1 MDENPR
7 SVGHE
12 NPRSVGNWD
21 VIGQEWAAH
30 LLQQHIAR
38 SESRH
43 AYLFTGPPGVG
54 RRTLALCFAQALNC
68 LNPPAPGFACGACR
82 PCTQTWRMQQAD
94 LSVVQRLED
103 KTEILIEQIRTLE
116 HSLSLSPYEARYRVA
131 LLLRFEQANAST
143 QNALLKTLEEAPERV
158 VLLLTANS
166 AEDLLPTIV
175 SRCEV
180 LRLRPVSIESLEGVL
195 QDRFAVAAER
205 ARLLAHL
212 SGGRVGYALHLN
224 EDKAELDQRR
234 AWLDDLLQQLAA
246 KRRERLAYVERT
258 MKKYDRERDRGRE
271 KIHQALLVW
280 ESFWRDVYIAAS
292 GADLPLVNL
301 GYQADIQR
309 LAGALGPEA
318 AHDCLAGL
326 GQALTRQESN
336 VNSRLLVEL
345 LLIDWPRV
353 N

>member
-1 MDENPR
+1 M
-7 SVGHE
+7 
-12 NPRSVGNWD
+12 
-21 VIGQEWAAH
+21 IGQEWAAH

-38 SESRH
+38 GETRH

-54 RRTLALCFAQALNC
+54 RRTLALRFAQALNC
-68 LNPPAPGFACGACR
+68 LNPPAPGLPCGVCR
-82 PCTQTWRMQQAD
+82 TCLQTWRMQHPD
-94 LSVVQRLED
+94 LAVVQRLED
-103 KTEILIEQIRTLE
+103 KTEILIEQIRTLQ

-131 LLLRFEQANAST
+131 LLLHFEQANASA

-180 LRLRPVSIESLEGVL
+180 LRLRSVSVESLEGVL
-195 QDRFAVAAER
+195 QARYGLAAER

-212 SGGRVGYALHLN
+212 SGGRIGYALHLN
-224 EDKAELDQRR
+224 EDKTELDQRH
-234 AWLDDLLQQLAA
+234 AWVDDLLQQLAA
-246 KRRERLAYVERT
+246 RRRERLAYVERT

-280 ESFWRDVYIAAS
+280 ESFWRDVFISAS

-301 GYQADIQR
+301 EYQADIQR
-309 LAGALGPEA
+309 LAGAIGPAA
-318 AHDCLAGL
+318 AHDYLAGL
-326 GQALTRQESN
+326 GHALTRQESN
-336 VNSRLLVEL
+336 VNSRLLVETL
-345 LLIDWPRV
+345 MLDWPKV
-353 N
+353 SPVEKGKPPDG